1 MVFQSLRGFEE
12 EEEISD
18 ELKSLLA
25 WIMDNDNDNDN

>member
-25 WIMDNDNDNDN
+25 SIMDE

>member
-1 MVFQSLRGFEE
+1 MEFQSLRGFEE

-25 WIMDNDNDNDN
+25 WNMDE

>member
-12 EEEISD
+12 EEEISN

-25 WIMDNDNDNDN
+25 RIIDE

>member
-1 MVFQSLRGFEE
+1 MEFQSLRGFEE

-25 WIMDNDNDNDN
+25 WIMDE

>member
-12 EEEISD
+12 EEEIGD

-25 WIMDNDNDNDN
+25 WIMDE

>member
-25 WIMDNDNDNDN
+25 WIMDE

>member
-18 ELKSLLA
+18 ELKSVLA
-25 WIMDNDNDNDN
+25 WIMDE

>member
-1 MVFQSLRGFEE
+1 VFQSLRGFEE

-25 WIMDNDNDNDN
+25 WIMDE